1 MQNHKL
7 YNARMPNSL
16 FIACELQRPDKSY
29 DRIVA
34 AIQSVGEPWT
44 QVQFTLWYLNTKLSA
59 GQIRD
64 RIKPALDKNDQL
76 VVIDATN
83 NGLASINLRAQTSK
97 QLYDQGF
104 LKVI

>member
-1 MQNHKL
+1 MPVHKL
-7 YNARMPNSL
+7 YNDGMVNSL
-16 FIACELQRPDKSY
+16 FISCELQRPDKNY

-44 QVQFTLWYLNTKLSA
+44 QAQFTLWYLKTRLSA

-64 RIKPALDKNDQL
+64 RIKPVLDKNDQL
-76 VVIDATN
+76 VVIDASN
-83 NGLASINLRAQTSK
+83 NRMASINLRGEASK

-104 LKVI
+104 LKVT

>member
-1 MQNHKL
+1 M
-7 YNARMPNSL
+7 ANSL
-16 FIACELQRPDKSY
+16 FISCELERPDKNY

-44 QVQFTLWYLNTKLSA
+44 QVQFTLWYLSTRLTP
-59 GQIRD
+59 GQMRD

-76 VVIDATN
+76 VIIDATN
-83 NGLASINLRAQTSK
+83 NRLASLNLRSDASK

-104 LKVI
+104 VKVT

>member
-1 MQNHKL
+1 MPAHKL
-7 YNARMPNSL
+7 YNDGMVNSL
-16 FIACELQRPDKSY
+16 FISCDLRRPEKNY

-44 QVQFTLWYLNTKLSA
+44 QVQFTLWYLKTRLSA

-64 RIKPALDKNDQL
+64 RIKPALDRDDQL

-83 NGLASINLRAQTSK
+83 NKMASINLRAEASK

-104 LKVI
+104 FKVT